1 MEISKVM
8 VIGSGQMGS
17 GIAQVFALKDFAFEN
32 AVPLLTGLFLL
43 IAAFATAVLAYP
55 PAVPVLLK
63 VVAMAVVGFVTIGV
77 VVQSS
82 FR

>member
-1 MEISKVM
+1 MSTLFNAIK
-8 VIGSGQMGS
+8 
-17 GIAQVFALKDFAFEN
+17 AFAFEN

-43 IAAFATAVLAYP
+43 VAAFATAVLAYP

-63 VVAMAVVGFVTIGV
+63 VMAIAAVGFVTLGV

>member
-1 MEISKVM
+1 MSTLFNAI
-8 VIGSGQMGS
+8 
-17 GIAQVFALKDFAFEN
+17 KDFAFEN